1 MISTAPR
8 EQFIDPASAPPMPA
22 LLPDARDGDRAD
34 IAAAIRAEA
43 DIAVLVATSDPEE
56 AIEVADRIFV
66 LDSAGLRPFGDDD
79 ATREI
84 ADSSHRDGAPA

>member
-1 MISTAPR
+1 VGA
-8 EQFIDPASAPPMPA
+8 
-22 LLPDARDGDRAD
+22 RAD